1 MEGGKVTGK
10 LRAIFSLKRLFLIY
24 SLPLILAVSLLTV
37 LDVFQRPDFFF
48 LDRAFQW
55 RGTREP
61 EPRVA
66 IVAISQGDFERG
78 APRWPWPRS
87 LMARLIDQVSR
98 HRPAVIV
105 VDILYS
111 EKSNTDTVITTEQFT
126 EIQPFLYQVLSGT
139 PLQVQSREGT
149 QAIGPGSPGFDRIAL
164 GAGSARAQDLELARA
179 VQRAVDNGV
188 AVVLAAQSVSGKGVA
203 GVVGP
208 YRDLAAASGGSIGLV
223 GVRPDADGVIRR
235 YLPYGRDKDGNFV
248 YGLSLVAAAQ
258 FKGTPLPEAP
268 SPNGDVPIA
277 PGLLVK
283 VSGGQFL
290 VNFPGP
296 PGTHQTLAA
305 RDVLRG
311 EDDLSG
317 RLRDKIVF
325 IGVTD
330 PSVEDMLPTPFSG
343 TNRMAG
349 VEFHAAAA
357 DTLLSGSFI
366 GSPPRYQV
374 VLIVVIL
381 GFGAL
386 ALGRFVRPLY
396 GFGGEAALVAGL
408 FGAWIGLF
416 VWADFF
422 LPVTAPL
429 TALLLGFAFAVT
441 DRVSVEQLEKQQAR
455 SMLSRYLP
463 PWTVKEMLK
472 NPAAARLG
480 GRRADLTV
488 LFSDIRGFTTFS
500 EQLTPEEVVG
510 LLNEYLTLMTEI
522 IFRNGGTVDK
532 FEGDAILAFFG
543 APQAHGDDPERA
555 VLAALEMRDRLG
567 ELEDRW
573 QELAKT
579 SLRIGIALHT
589 GQAVVGNIG
598 SPRKMDYTVIGDT
611 VNLASRLQD
620 LTKEYGVSVLISGA
634 TQSRVKHMC
643 RVQSLG
649 PVEVRG
655 RRRPVDLYE
664 VVDLEAAT
672 PVVGDGGPRRL
683 PSK

>member
-1 MEGGKVTGK
+1 LLTV
-10 LRAIFSLKRLFLIY
+10 FSLKRLFLVY
-24 SLPLILAVSLLTV
+24 SVPLVLAVSLLS
-37 LDVFQRPDFFF
+37 VFEVMERPDLFF

-55 RGTREP
+55 RDIREP
-61 EPRVA
+61 RPEVA
-66 IVAISQGDFERG
+66 IVAISQQDFERG

-87 LMARLIDQVSR
+87 LVARLIDQVSQY
-98 HRPAVIV
+98 RPAVIA

-111 EKSNTDTVITTEQFT
+111 EESNSETVITGEQFA

-139 PLQVQSREGT
+139 PLQIQTREGT
-149 QAIGPGSPGFDRIAL
+149 QVIGPGTPGFDRIVA
-164 GAGSARAQDLELARA
+164 GADSARAQDLELARA
-179 VQRAVDNGV
+179 VRRAVDSGV
-188 AVVLAAQSVSGKGVA
+188 AVVLAGQSVSGIGVA
-203 GVVGP
+203 GVTEP
-208 YRDLAAASGGSIGLV
+208 YRELAAASGGSIGLV
-223 GVRPDADGVIRR
+223 GIRPDADGVLRR

-248 YGLSLVAAAQ
+248 YGLALVAAAQ
-258 FKGTPLPEAP
+258 LKGTGLPAAP
-268 SPNGDVPIA
+268 APNGDVPIA
-277 PGLLVK
+277 PDLLVK

-296 PGTHQTLAA
+296 PGTHQTFVA
-305 RDVLRG
+305 RDVLKSE
-311 EDDLSG
+311 EDFSG

-330 PSVEDMLPTPFSG
+330 PSIEDMLPTPFSG

-366 GSPPRYQV
+366 GGPARYQV
-374 VLIVVIL
+374 VLIVVVL
-381 GFGAL
+381 GFGAV
-386 ALGRFVRPLY
+386 ALGRFVRPLF
-396 GFGGEAALVAGL
+396 GFGGMAALVAGL
-408 FGAWIGLF
+408 FGAWIGPF
-416 VWADFF
+416 VWADYF
-422 LPVTAPL
+422 LPITAPL
-429 TALLLGFAFAVT
+429 TALLVGFAFALT
-441 DRVSVEQLEKQQAR
+441 DRVGIEQLEKQQAR
-455 SMLSRYLP
+455 SMLSRYLS

-488 LFSDIRGFTTFS
+488 LFSDIRGFTTIS
-500 EQLTPEEVVG
+500 EQLSPEEVVD
-510 LLNEYLTLMTEI
+510 LLNEYLTLMTDI
-522 IFRNGGTVDK
+522 IFRHGGTVDK

-543 APQAHGDDPERA
+543 APQAHDNDPERA

-573 QELAKT
+573 RELAKT
-579 SLRIGIALHT
+579 SLRIGIAMHT

-634 TQSRVKHMC
+634 TQALVNHMC
-643 RVQSLG
+643 RVRSLG

-655 RRRPVDLYE
+655 RRQPVDLYE
-664 VVDLEAAT
+664 VADHQAAT
-672 PVVGDGGPRRL
+672 LVEGNGDPGRPHG
-683 PSK
+683 